1 MIDTVK
7 HINHPVSYS
16 LKNLINRGPGQVQS
30 QVQNWNR
37 FNAKASNK
45 AHAFGEQDK
54 GGLLD
59 GKKNHH
65 TDNIDTHSLEG
76 SLIGCS

>member
-16 LKNLINRGPGQVQS
+16 LKNLINCGPGQVQS
-30 QVQNWNR
+30 QVQNWNL
-37 FNAKASNK
+37 FHAKASNK
-45 AHAFGEQDK
+45 AHVFGEQGK
-54 GGLLD
+54 GGLLHR
-59 GKKNHH
+59 KKKHH
-65 TDNIDTHSLEG
+65 TDKIDTHSLEG

>member
-16 LKNLINRGPGQVQS
+16 LKNLINCRPGQVQS
-30 QVQNWNR
+30 QVQNWNL
-37 FNAKASNK
+37 FDAKASNK
-45 AHAFGEQDK
+45 AHVFGKWGK

-65 TDNIDTHSLEG
+65 TDKIDTHSLEG